1 MAVRSVKRVAWA
13 CFWDRPSKTPRAVKR
28 TSRRKLTGSRFV
40 VDSIPIRVGMWIGGG
55 DEKRFRWWVLMR
67 WDYLLRQ
74 GRRNGRIYRFVTVT
88 EKVAS

>member
-1 MAVRSVKRVAWA
+1 MAVRSVRRVAWV
-13 CFWDRPSKTPRAVKR
+13 CFWDRPNKAPRAVKGGG
-28 TSRRKLTGSRFV
+28 RRKLTGSRFV

-55 DEKRFRWWVLMR
+55 DVERARWWVRMR
-67 WDYLLRQ
+67 WDYLFRD